1 MSDETTPRMKQPVT
15 IEDAK
20 RLADE
25 IGQSSLAQAPSSA
38 DLDRRVRLGITAAR
52 EAEME
57 QLVNDLAEN
66 MNLRRWKRA
75 DLLACIA
82 WQQWLMCDAATDRAA
97 LRMKMLKVLTDD
109 MLPNDKVSSGD
120 YPK

>member
-1 MSDETTPRMKQPVT
+1 MSDQTPPNIIAAEIIRT
-15 IEDAK
+15 GIERRKWKA
-20 RLADE
+20 
-25 IGQSSLAQAPSSA
+25 QSSLAQAPSSA